1 MPKNAKKKVK
11 DAKEQKH
18 FFKDVRA
25 ELKKV
30 IWPTPK
36 QLLNN
41 TAAVIVIV
49 IMVGIIVFVLDVCFE
64 KINALGV
71 EGLKAIVQ
79 EQTNSVE
86 IDNSISNEISNEVSN
101 EVSNPTENTATVE
114 DQNTVSN
121 ETADNTNTN
130 AENN

>member
-11 DAKEQKH
+11 EAKEQKH

-49 IMVGIIVFVLDVCFE
+49 IMVGIIVFVLDFCFE
-64 KINALGV
+64 EINALGV
-71 EGLKAIVQ
+71 EGLKTIVQ
-79 EQTNSVE
+79 EQTDSEE
-86 IDNSISNEISNEVSN
+86 IDNSISNEISNEV
-101 EVSNPTENTATVE
+101 
-114 DQNTVSN
+114 
-121 ETADNTNTN
+121 
-130 AENN
+130 